1 MTTQALIDEAVSLP
15 VEQRVLVVDALLQTL
30 NRPDSGI
37 DCEWADLAQRRLSEL
52 REGNVQAVPGEQV
65 FQKLRKRFG

>member
-37 DCEWADLAQRRLSEL
+37 DREWADLAQRRLSEL